1 MKLLIKAPLIIF
13 LFLMSTISFSQEL
26 DDIVKEITEEI
37 QLDEAQSK
45 ALETQMG
52 KFTISLQ
59 LIFDKYEEAE
69 PDPQAMLTD
78 IKHARE
84 AYQKSLKADI
94 GKEKYQAYTAF
105 VDKVVLEILGEA
117 AGLRLMD
124 VQEPLKMTDDQLL
137 AMKPILAKAMKGILS
152 TLMQYI
158 DKPMNIRTKLKVATS
173 LKSIKKTLEKE
184 TATVLTAEQI
194 AKWNEL
200 KEAAKKEAEAA
211 SK

>member
-1 MKLLIKAPLIIF
+1 MKHLAKYLF
-13 LFLMSTISFSQEL
+13 LFTLLFIGLSSYAQEL

-37 QLDEAQSK
+37 ELDETQSK
-45 ALETQMG
+45 ALKMQMG

-69 PDPQAMLTD
+69 PDPQAMLAD
-78 IKHARE
+78 IKKARE
-84 AYQKSLKADI
+84 AYQKALKADI
-94 GKEKYQAYTAF
+94 GKEKYTAYEAF
-105 VDKVVLEILGEA
+105 IDKVVLEILGEA
-117 AGLRLMD
+117 AGLRLME
-124 VQEPLKMTDDQLL
+124 VQDPLKMTDDQLV
-137 AMKPILAKAMKGILS
+137 AMKPILAKAMKGIMQ

-158 DKPMNIRTKLKVATS
+158 NKPMNIRTKLKVATS

-184 TATVLTAEQI
+184 TATILTSEQI

-200 KEAAKKEAEAA
+200 KEATKKAAEAE